1 MDATLAELLGH
12 GAADRLLILQC
23 DDLGVSAEANRA
35 IHAAL
40 TVGIAT
46 GASLMVPCPAARE
59 AVDLCRGLPL
69 GIHLTLTSEYAMH
82 RWRGLTEGASLHDEE
97 GLLPRTAQAALDRL
111 SPTDARA
118 ECRAQIRQAL
128 DWGCDVT
135 HLDAHMDV
143 MLSRSDLLEVYLD
156 LAEEHRLPVRMQ
168 PEDVAAAQDFRAR
181 ERAAMRGILFP
192 DRMLYP
198 WPRPSGEVLREEAA
212 TLAPGVTEIFFH
224 PVEDGPAQR
233 ARDPRFAAL
242 RAADVR
248 DLLDP
253 RLAAL
258 LEAEGI
264 IRTGYRAL
272 RDLQRG

>member
-1 MDATLAELLGH
+1 MEGTLAELLGH
-12 GAADRLLILQC
+12 GAVDRLLILHC

-40 TVGIAT
+40 TRGLAT

-59 AVDLCRGLPL
+59 GAALCRGLPL
-69 GIHLTLTSEYAMH
+69 GVHLTLTSEYATH
-82 RWRGLTEGASLHDEE
+82 RWCGLTEGASLHDDD

-111 SPTDARA
+111 SPTDARE
-118 ECRAQIRQAL
+118 ECRAQIIQAL

-156 LAEEHRLPVRMQ
+156 LAEEFRLPVRMQ
-168 PEDVAAAQDFRAR
+168 PAAMAAAQGFRAR
-181 ERAAMRGILFP
+181 ERAEARGLLFP
-192 DRMLYP
+192 DHMLYP

-212 TLAPGVTEIFFH
+212 ALAPGVTEMFFH
-224 PVEDGPAQR
+224 PVEDGPVQR

-242 RAADVR
+242 RAADAR

-253 RLAAL
+253 ALAAL
-258 LEAEGI
+258 LDAQGI

-272 RDLQRG
+272 RDLQRA